1 MARSLSR
8 ETVGGSESPNS
19 GMPLADAF
27 RYRGAAGLEHE
38 DLAGDVGIDVGLREK
53 GADLA
58 ARDALDHFGEGGLH
72 CALEGQPHLDDGP
85 GFSRLQE
92 RLFRGGVDV
101 FEEAD
106 HVVVADHGA
115 DSVWAAAVTL
125 AVQLG
130 HRVRNRRGA
139 MVSLS

>member
-38 DLAGDVGIDVGLREK
+38 DLAGDVGIDVGLGQK

-58 ARDALDHFGEGGLH
+58 ARDALDHFREGGLH
-72 CALEGQPHLDDGP
+72 CALEGQPRQRLRESVAIAMADAAADQRLDDMALEQHRPDAAGKIVEHTTFP
-85 GFSRLQE
+85 QAPQFWE
-92 RLFRGGVDV
+92 FDDV
-101 FEEAD
+101 ST
-106 HVVVADHGA
+106 HCPPH
-115 DSVWAAAVTL
+115 SC
-125 AVQLG
+125 
-130 HRVRNRRGA
+130 
-139 MVSLS
+139 

>member
-38 DLAGDVGIDVGLREK
+38 DLAGDVGIDVGLGQK

-58 ARDALDHFGEGGLH
+58 ARDALDHFREGGLH

-85 GFSRLQE
+85 GFSMGQPQKRASGLG
-92 RLFRGGVDV
+92 LII
-101 FEEAD
+101 A
-106 HVVVADHGA
+106 
-115 DSVWAAAVTL
+115 L
-125 AVQLG
+125 AKQLG
-130 HRVRNRRGA
+130 GTLNVTTDRGA
-139 MVSLS
+139 RCVVRFGGSPSGR